1 MCHIGMDEDH
11 SILQDRM
18 VSVGSKRLEAGQ
30 LVKEGKWREGGM
42 QTVRI
47 SCGRR
52 TVESSESAWGTV
64 IYVSFEVYE
73 ALAGLGHDALDVHLA
88 PLPASL
94 QVGVRKAFKLE
105 VNYTVAGG
113 HPPVNLLAV
122 LAVNLL
128 ASSCPS
134 MARQSEIAE
143 MGKTR
148 QPELSDFSAAQG

>member
-1 MCHIGMDEDH
+1 MDEDH

-113 HPPVNLLAV
+113 HPAVNL

-128 ASSCPS
+128 ASSCPW

-143 MGKTR
+143 MDGKR
-148 QPELSDFSAAQG
+148 RFPLVWPVGVSRLGIVNK